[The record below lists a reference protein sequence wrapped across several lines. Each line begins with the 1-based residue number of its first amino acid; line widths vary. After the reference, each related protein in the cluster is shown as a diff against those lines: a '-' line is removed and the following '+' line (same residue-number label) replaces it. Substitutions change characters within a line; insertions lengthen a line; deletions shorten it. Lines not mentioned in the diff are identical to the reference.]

1 MSKVDATIN
10 IKVTNLGELTK
21 LEKRIKKIQGNVN
34 VGQSPEIKALQL
46 ENKELKE
53 KIELLKQEGRLQ
65 DQNLKKRRR
74 EDAGRTRRGRRI
86 QQSAL
91 IGGGFPLL
99 FGGGPLQAL
108 AGGLGGGFGEAIS
121 PGGGFAG
128 SIAATAALSSI
139 QKATD
144 NIAKLGQAMNPL
156 TMDLQ
161 RLTQSMGMVGTPAEK
176 YLKVLYKFQEE
187 RIQVLA
193 EEVGNNATNLPC
205 PDKNENIQVKTEEL
219 VLYKR
224 SFQPDLVHLILLHV
238 HIKIMESLS

>member
-108 AGGLGGGFGEAIS
+108 ACGLGGGFG
-121 PGGGFAG
+121 PGGFAFSKLPG
-128 SIAATAALSSI
+128 AGFFTAAGNPAA
-139 QKATD
+139 QKA
-144 NIAKLGQAMNPL
+144 KGSLFS
-156 TMDLQ
+156 
-161 RLTQSMGMVGTPAEK
+161 RLMG
-176 YLKVLYKFQEE
+176 
-187 RIQVLA
+187 
-193 EEVGNNATNLPC
+193 
-205 PDKNENIQVKTEEL
+205 
-219 VLYKR
+219 
-224 SFQPDLVHLILLHV
+224 
-238 HIKIMESLS
+238 